1 LNQDPVK
8 LDFVGVGAAKAGTS
22 WLATCLG
29 EHPAV
34 CMSEP
39 KELNY
44 FCEQKI
50 WPAFRAAHGLGPQWL
65 AERFAHCKPGNR
77 LGEFS
82 PSYLCDAHCPE
93 LIFQH
98 NPKCR
103 LIFSFR
109 HPVEALFSF
118 YHQISREAPVADTF
132 AGFLRD
138 QPDIYGIGLY
148 YHHVQ
153 EFLRVFPREQCLF
166 LLFDDLKR
174 DPLAVLRQCFS
185 FIEVNNDFVP
195 PSVAKQINEPRASR
209 SKLLTALMYWTKCRV
224 ETSGERMR
232 RFVWKLQLY
241 RLHQFIMQRS
251 LKPLTPIAIDPKIR
265 QQLLE
270 FYRKDIRALAAFLGR
285 DLSRWEV

>member
-1 LNQDPVK
+1 LNKDSTK

-44 FCEQKI
+44 FCEKKI
-50 WPAFRAAHGLGPQWL
+50 WPAFHAAHQLGPQWL
-65 AERFAHCKPGNR
+65 AERFAHCEAGNR

-82 PSYLCDAHCPE
+82 PSYLSDARCPE

-98 NPKCR
+98 NPNCR

-118 YHQISREAPVADTF
+118 YHQIGKEAPVANTL

-138 QPDIYGIGLY
+138 QPNIYRIGLY
-148 YHHVQ
+148 HHHVQ
-153 EFLRVFPREQCLF
+153 NFLRIFPREQCLF
-166 LLFDDLKR
+166 LLFDDIKR

-185 FIEVNNDFVP
+185 FIEVNIDFVP
-195 PSVAKQINEPRASR
+195 PSLTKQINEPKVPR
-209 SKLLTALMYWTKCRV
+209 SKRLTSMMYWAKCRV
-224 ETSGERMR
+224 EASGERMR

-241 RLHQFIMQRS
+241 RLHHFIMQRS
-251 LKPLTPIAIDPKIR
+251 LKRFTPTPMDPKIR
-265 QQLLE
+265 QQLLDL
-270 FYRKDIRALAAFLGR
+270 YRNDTRALAAFLRR
-285 DLSRWEV
+285 DLSRWEA